1 MFCINAFT
9 AFESTFLSTYS
20 FLYAGTLPIF
30 LVGPLI
36 DGDAAGW
43 PFIHPSKW
51 NSSSAS
57 PFLQSPSTSIQ
68 KCSRRG
74 MVHSRNTFFFSDQQ
88 HATPCLRILAIHRDG
103 SLSPINHTKSIVL
116 SSFYVEALTMPFI
129 SHFINSDE
137 NKFFCNAINH
147 AFCLFVRYR
156 RSGNQMKAT
165 SIDRIPFLF
174 LFKSL
179 HKIND
184 GWRSWSHK

>member
-74 MVHSRNTFFFSDQQ
+74 MVHSRNTFFLATNNTLRPACVYLRFIVMAHFLPSIIRNQSFCPPFMWRLWPCHSSHILLILTRTNSFAMQSTTRFAFSYDIVGREIKWKQ
-88 HATPCLRILAIHRDG
+88 HQSIE
-103 SLSPINHTKSIVL
+103 SL
-116 SSFYVEALTMPFI
+116 FYSYSKVYT
-129 SHFINSDE
+129 
-137 NKFFCNAINH
+137 
-147 AFCLFVRYR
+147 R
-156 RSGNQMKAT
+156 
-165 SIDRIPFLF
+165 
-174 LFKSL
+174 
-179 HKIND
+179 
-184 GWRSWSHK
+184 